1 MHIPAAVNGLCLL
14 KSCGELCFNTLD
26 GCDILRWFESFE
38 WDSRVYFA
46 WGAAS
51 PLNSGLESR
60 LSRVLPFLEAGR
72 GCKSVRMNTK
82 KPIHVIIARA
92 LNAIRIEI

>member
-1 MHIPAAVNGLCLL
+1 VNGLWLL
-14 KSCGELCFNTLD
+14 KSRGELYFKTLE

-38 WDSRVYFA
+38 WDSRGYFA
-46 WGAAS
+46 WGVAF
-51 PLNSGLESR
+51 PLNSSLESR

-72 GCKSVRMNTK
+72 GCKSVCMNTK
-82 KPIHVIIARA
+82 KPIHVITARD